1 MDTKTVISLIFVI
14 LILVVGLG
22 IMISK
27 YLAMKKKNQELTF
40 NEFISKYGTNVL
52 ALLKDA
58 YNVIQ
63 DNHYEN
69 EDEMIEA
76 LVNLSCDIIKD
87 QFNKYD
93 ISSDYIEL
101 LSDDMIR
108 SILTKLAIE
117 AKDQIIDIVVN
128 RKENNSVDDLELE
141 DIHDVEEEPE
151 VIEEVPIEEAQE
163 MVNLQNI
170 IIDNAKNNS
179 NPFDQAEESNSS
191 IDSEEV

>member
-1 MDTKTVISLIFVI
+1 MDTKTIISLAFVI

-58 YNVIQ
+58 YKVIQ
-63 DNHYEN
+63 DNHYESDN
-69 EDEMIEA
+69 EMIEA

-108 SILTKLAIE
+108 AILTKLAIE

-128 RKENNSVDDLELE
+128 RKENNTEEDLELE
-141 DIHDVEEEPE
+141 SISAEEEPE
-151 VIEEVPIEEAQE
+151 VIEEVPIEEAKE
-163 MVNLQNI
+163 MVEIQNI
-170 IIDNAKNNS
+170 LKENMNAKPENS
-179 NPFDQAEESNSS
+179 FDTEEE
-191 IDSEEV
+191 I